1 MSILLSG
8 YLPAVEHQGVT
19 AREQALIADDGLTLT
34 VVGVLE
40 QISITHSRIDPEQP
54 PSLQLRWRH
63 IEPVVGNDAQT
74 VLTMLSR
81 VRSDRVGAQE
91 LEGVAEVAAAS
102 AGRRGRRH
110 LAPAG
115 AEIPR

>member
-1 MSILLSG
+1 
-8 YLPAVEHQGVT
+8 
-19 AREQALIADDGLTLT
+19 
-34 VVGVLE
+34 
-40 QISITHSRIDPEQP
+40 
-54 PSLQLRWRH
+54 
-63 IEPVVGNDAQT
+63 VVGNDAQT